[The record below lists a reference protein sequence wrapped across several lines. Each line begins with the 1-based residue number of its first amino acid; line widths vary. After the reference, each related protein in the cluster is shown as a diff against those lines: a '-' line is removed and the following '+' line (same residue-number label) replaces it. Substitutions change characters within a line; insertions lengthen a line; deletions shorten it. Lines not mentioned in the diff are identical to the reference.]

1 MEEELRL
8 GCGRGTDHLTCNEGF
23 GTLTATALGGGGAA
37 YEADPAC
44 CLEGGTGLT
53 ILRACGMF
61 LAPVME
67 ARAGQYKFKC

>member
-1 MEEELRL
+1 MEEELRF
-8 GCGRGTDHLTCNEGF
+8 GCGKGTDHLTCSAGF
-23 GTLTATALGGGGAA
+23 GTLAATALGGGGATD
-37 YEADPAC
+37 EADPAC

-61 LAPVME
+61 LTPVME